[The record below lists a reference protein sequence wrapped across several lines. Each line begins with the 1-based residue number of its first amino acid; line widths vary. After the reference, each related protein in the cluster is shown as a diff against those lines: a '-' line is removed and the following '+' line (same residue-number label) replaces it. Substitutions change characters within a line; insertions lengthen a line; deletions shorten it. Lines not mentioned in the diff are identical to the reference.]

1 MPSPG
6 AYRKAFGLLAGK
18 RLCGAVV
25 DEVRCGHTTVARF
38 RKYDFPWSANLTLP
52 TGLEAA
58 AFERALRKF
67 ADDTE
72 DTVVYS
78 SYGSPYACSLG
89 KVRVAIKGRV
99 AAISATGHGVRVF
112 SKPTHKQLVEAG
124 KVEAHSGSPHDRALL
139 ASQGWR
145 VIKAH
150 FSSSH
155 CQRCGDDILSA
166 SFIAQPPDAVRGHW
180 EHVECA
186 ARDAAS

>member
-38 RKYDFPWSANLTLP
+38 RKYDFPWSAKLTLP

-78 SYGSPYACSLG
+78 SYGSPYACSDWGTIEKFAAIINRAGYASPIRTPRGRDILAACG
-89 KVRVAIKGRV
+89 QLKSESEKVRA
-99 AAISATGHGVRVF
+99 S
-112 SKPTHKQLVEAG
+112 
-124 KVEAHSGSPHDRALL
+124 DRRRAEQ
-139 ASQGWR
+139 A
-145 VIKAH
+145 
-150 FSSSH
+150 
-155 CQRCGDDILSA
+155 
-166 SFIAQPPDAVRGHW
+166 
-180 EHVECA
+180 
-186 ARDAAS
+186 